1 MKKILITASI
11 IIFTTAVLAESGA
24 FNAFVMFLLMGQIP
38 GTSYSVPA
46 SAMLFLLGIT
56 ATLIIAHFVTTK
68 TRHSAAIRRLL
79 KKHLAHKARMPRRR
93 FGQI

>member
-1 MKKILITASI
+1 MKKTLL
-11 IIFTTAVLAESGA
+11 TTAIVILLTAILAESGA
-24 FNAFVMFLLMGQIP
+24 FNAIVMFLLMGQIP

-46 SAMLFLLGIT
+46 STMLFLLSIT
-56 ATLIIAHFVTTK
+56 TILIIAHFVTTR
-68 TRHSAAIRRLL
+68 TRHSVAIHRLL